1 MTVVRAAA
9 LGACVLALCA
19 CDSGAGRKGPTKV
32 VARGSA
38 TGKHVSAT
46 ASYDFTVLS
55 DLSIHVEAVPAQR
68 VTGGWV
74 VSCTGPYSTR
84 DSADFAGRT
93 PLDVPVTVTSS
104 QRVLTCEFI
113 ATATLTRSGRIR
125 VLLRGRASS

>member
-38 TGKHVSAT
+38 AGKHVSAT

-68 VTGGWV
+68 VTGGWW
-74 VSCTGPYSTR
+74 SR
-84 DSADFAGRT
+84 AQGRT
-93 PLDVPVTVTSS
+93 RPATPRTS
-104 QRVLTCEFI
+104 R
-113 ATATLTRSGRIR
+113 AAPRSTSR
-125 VLLRGRASS
+125 